1 MTPTLLYLITP
12 LVEDPAAFAPRLREA
27 AGTGAVA
34 AVQLRLPARDER
46 ALINHVKALAPV
58 AQEHG
63 AAVVVAI
70 EGEGAAELDLARI
83 AARGGADGVHVRDL
97 ESARALRE
105 RLETDR
111 VVGIGGLR
119 TRHDAMTAGEIG
131 VDYLVFGEPRPDGS
145 LPALDLTQERAA
157 WWAEIFETP
166 CVAYA
171 PNLEDVEALAL
182 TGAEFVALGPA
193 AFDHPEGLAAALS
206 AARAVLDR
214 IDAER
219 ARRAEEE
226 GR

>member
-12 LVEDPAAFAPRLREA
+12 LVEDPSAFAPRLREA
-27 AGTGAVA
+27 AETGAVA

-46 ALINHVKALAPV
+46 SLINHVKALAPV

-63 AAVVVAI
+63 AAVVLAL
-70 EGEGAAELDLARI
+70 EGEGAGALDIARI
-83 AARGGADGVHVRDL
+83 AARGGADGVHVPDL
-97 ESARALRE
+97 ATARSLRE
-105 RLETDR
+105 RLESDR
-111 VVGIGGLR
+111 VVGVGGLR

-145 LPALDLTQERAA
+145 LPALELTQERAG

-166 CVAYA
+166 CVAVA
-171 PNLEDVEALAL
+171 PRLEDVEILAE
-182 TGAEFVALGPA
+182 TGAEFVGLGA
-193 AFDHPEGLAAALS
+193 AVFDHPEGPAAAIA

-214 IDAER
+214 VDAER

-226 GR
+226 RR